1 MRKPVLLL
9 LLLLAAPTLPASWAT
24 DSYRVTTASADDEY
38 DRYKKKGDDLY
49 REGRYLEARRQYQ
62 NCLLVPNFEN
72 DPYAKEQIDNCTR
85 GLALRQQADDA
96 LQQGK
101 GADAISLYKQLLALN
116 PSDAVTKAQLADY
129 YERQGNTLFNQKRYV
144 EARSQYQQAL
154 SYTTTR
160 QGTIQLQLDNINR
173 ILNPPPSKRIGL
185 KVATGVVAVG
195 AAAYAAFLHSDFQNK
210 KNTVVQLA
218 QTADPTNTGS
228 IGPDDLNRQYQD
240 AYDAAQTAASKNG
253 LFKACVGV
261 AAVATLAE
269 VYLLVRK
276 PKAKPTAW
284 QIHPASES
292 WGLTLR
298 RGF

>member
-1 MRKPVLLL
+1 MCKPVLFL
-9 LLLLAAPTLPASWAT
+9 LLLLAAPTLPAAWAT
-24 DSYRVTTASADDEY
+24 DAYPITTTSADDEY

-72 DPYAKEQIDNCTR
+72 DPYAKEQIENCTR

-101 GADAISLYKQLLALN
+101 GADAVNLYKQLLTVNA
-116 PSDAVTKAQLADY
+116 SDAVTKAQLADY
-129 YERQGNTLFNQKRYV
+129 HERQGNTLFNQNRYA

-173 ILNPPPSKRIGL
+173 LTKPPKYVGL
-185 KVATGVVAVG
+185 KVATGAVAVG
-195 AAAYAAFLHSDFQNK
+195 AAAYAAFLHSDFQK
-210 KNTVVQLA
+210 KRNALLDLNQRF
-218 QTADPTNTGS
+218 DPTNSGS
-228 IGPDDLNRQYQD
+228 IGPIEQFQQQE
-240 AYDAAQTAASKNG
+240 AAQNAAEDAQRKNG

-284 QIHPASES
+284 QVHPAAES

>member
-1 MRKPVLLL
+1 MRKPVLFL
-9 LLLLAAPTLPASWAT
+9 LLLLAAPTLPAAWAT
-24 DSYRVTTASADDEY
+24 DAYPITTTSADDEY

-72 DPYAKEQIDNCTR
+72 DPYAKEQIENCTR

-101 GADAISLYKQLLALN
+101 GADAVDLYKQLLTVNA
-116 PSDAVTKAQLADY
+116 SDAVTKAQLADY
-129 YERQGNTLFNQKRYV
+129 HERQGNTLFNQKRYA

-173 ILNPPPSKRIGL
+173 LTKPPKYVGL
-185 KVATGVVAVG
+185 KVATGAVAVG

-210 KNTVVQLA
+210 RNTVVQLG
-218 QTADPTNTGS
+218 QTADPTNSGS
-228 IGPDDLNRQYQD
+228 IGPDDQNRQYQD
-240 AYDAAQTAASKNG
+240 AYDAAQAAANKNG

-284 QIHPASES
+284 QVHPAAES

>member
-1 MRKPVLLL
+1 MKKPVLLL
-9 LLLLAAPTLPASWAT
+9 LLLLAAPTLPAAWAT
-24 DSYRVTTASADDEY
+24 DAYPITSTSADDEY

-72 DPYAKEQIDNCTR
+72 DPYAREQIDNCTR
-85 GLALRQQADDA
+85 GLSLRQQADDA

-101 GADAISLYKQLLALN
+101 GADAVNLYKQLLTFNA
-116 PSDAVTKAQLADY
+116 SDAVTKAQLADY
-129 YERQGNTLFNQKRYV
+129 HERQGNTLFNQKRYA

-185 KVATGVVAVG
+185 KVATGAVAIG

-210 KNTVVQLA
+210 RNALLDLNQRF
-218 QTADPTNTGS
+218 DPTNSGS
-228 IGPDDLNRQYQD
+228 IGPIEQFQQQE
-240 AYDAAQTAASKNG
+240 AAQNAAEDAKSKNG

-284 QIHPASES
+284 QVHPASES

>member
-1 MRKPVLLL
+1 MKKPVLLL
-9 LLLLAAPTLPASWAT
+9 LLLLAAPTLPAAWAT
-24 DSYRVTTASADDEY
+24 DAYPITSTSADDEY

-72 DPYAKEQIDNCTR
+72 DPYAREQIDNCTR
-85 GLALRQQADDA
+85 GLSLRQQADDA

-101 GADAISLYKQLLALN
+101 GADAVNLYKQLLTFNA
-116 PSDAVTKAQLADY
+116 SDAVTKAQLADY
-129 YERQGNTLFNQKRYV
+129 HERQGNTLFNQKRYA

-173 ILNPPPSKRIGL
+173 IINPPPSKRIGL
-185 KVATGVVAVG
+185 KVATGAVAVG

-210 KNTVVQLA
+210 RNTVIQLG
-218 QTADPTNTGS
+218 QTADPTNSGS

-240 AYDAAQTAASKNG
+240 AYDAAQAAANKTG

-276 PKAKPTAW
+276 PKTKPTAW
-284 QIHPASES
+284 QVHPASES

>member
-1 MRKPVLLL
+1 MKKPVLLL
-9 LLLLAAPTLPASWAT
+9 LLLLAAPTLPATWAT
-24 DSYRVTTASADDEY
+24 DSYQITTTSADDEY

-101 GADAISLYKQLLALN
+101 GADAVNLYKQLLTFNAN
-116 PSDAVTKAQLADY
+116 DAVTKAQLADY
-129 YERQGNTLFNQKRYV
+129 HERQGNTLFNQKRYA

-185 KVATGVVAVG
+185 KVATGAVAVG
-195 AAAYAAFLHSDFQNK
+195 AAAYAAFLHSDFQTKRNALLDL
-210 KNTVVQLA
+210 NQRF
-218 QTADPTNTGS
+218 DPTNSGS
-228 IGPDDLNRQYQD
+228 IGPVEQFQQQE
-240 AYDAAQTAASKNG
+240 AAQNAAEDAKGKNG
-253 LFKACVGV
+253 LFKACIGV

-284 QIHPASES
+284 QVHPAAES

>member
-1 MRKPVLLL
+1 MRKPVLFL
-9 LLLLAAPTLPASWAT
+9 LLLLAAPTLPAAWAT
-24 DSYRVTTASADDEY
+24 DAYPITTTSADDEY

-72 DPYAKEQIDNCTR
+72 DPYAKEQIENCTR

-101 GADAISLYKQLLALN
+101 GADAVDLYKQLLTVNA
-116 PSDAVTKAQLADY
+116 SDAVTKAQLADY
-129 YERQGNTLFNQKRYV
+129 HERQGNTLFNQKRYA

-173 ILNPPPSKRIGL
+173 LTKPPKYVGL
-185 KVATGVVAVG
+185 KVATGAVAVG

-210 KNTVVQLA
+210 RNTVVQLG
-218 QTADPTNTGS
+218 QTADPTNSGS
-228 IGPDDLNRQYQD
+228 IGPDDLNRPYQE
-240 AYDAAQTAASKNG
+240 AYDAAERAKSKNG

-284 QIHPASES
+284 QVHPASES

>member
-24 DSYRVTTASADDEY
+24 DSYHVTTASADDEY

-116 PSDAVTKAQLADY
+116 PSDAVTKTQLADY

-240 AYDAAQTAASKNG
+240 AYDAAKAAASKNG

>member
-1 MRKPVLLL
+1 MRKPVLFL
-9 LLLLAAPTLPASWAT
+9 LLLLAAPTLPAAWAT
-24 DSYRVTTASADDEY
+24 DAYPITTTSADDEY

-72 DPYAKEQIDNCTR
+72 DPYAKEQIENCTR
-85 GLALRQQADDA
+85 GLALRQQADEA

-101 GADAISLYKQLLALN
+101 GADAVNLYKQLLTVNA
-116 PSDAVTKAQLADY
+116 SDAVTKAQLADY
-129 YERQGNTLFNQKRYV
+129 HERQGNTLFNQKRYA

-160 QGTIQLQLDNINR
+160 QGTIQLQLDNISR
-173 ILNPPPSKRIGL
+173 LTKPPKYVGL
-185 KVATGVVAVG
+185 KVATGAVAVG

-210 KNTVVQLA
+210 RNTVVQLG
-218 QTADPTNTGS
+218 QTADPTNSGS
-228 IGPDDLNRQYQD
+228 IGPDDQNRQYQD
-240 AYDAAQTAASKNG
+240 AYDAAQAAANKNG

-284 QIHPASES
+284 QVHPASES